1 MRMSYD
7 ECLRSTYF
15 DLESW
20 LFALLGLGISFIF
33 WRYGRMA
40 FTIISACISLLLAL
54 SWAYFYYELNCV
66 ELIGL

>member
-1 MRMSYD
+1 MNYE

-20 LFALLGLGISFIF
+20 LIALLGLGISFIF
-33 WRYGRMA
+33 LRYGKMA
-40 FTIISACISLLLAL
+40 FAIVSACIGILLAL
-54 SWAYFYYELNCV
+54 SWAYLYYELKCV